1 MTPIVQ
7 VIDWL
12 ITCLFH
18 QRQGAH
24 CCYGIVGAGR
34 WQMGTAHDR
43 RRTCAISMQ
52 KIGMIPTVIDAV
64 LNHKVSKGVTQTYQR
79 YSYDKEMA
87 DAFY

>member
-7 VIDWL
+7 VIGWL

-43 RRTCAISMQ
+43 RLA
-52 KIGMIPTVIDAV
+52 D
-64 LNHKVSKGVTQTYQR
+64 YQR
-79 YSYDKEMA
+79 YSHDKEMA

>member
-1 MTPIVQ
+1 
-7 VIDWL
+7 
-12 ITCLFH
+12 
-18 QRQGAH
+18 
-24 CCYGIVGAGR
+24 
-34 WQMGTAHDR
+34 MGTAHDR